1 MEIELFT
8 HVHIIDKNVNGVVV
22 DTRAKKDGTKVYV
35 VESDEIPDRPDP
47 DSYPSLYPL
56 FDCLSEQLQII

>member
-8 HVHIIDKNVNGVVV
+8 HVHIADKNVNGVVV
-22 DTRAKKDGTKVYV
+22 DIRTQKDGEKVYV

-56 FDCLSEQLQII
+56 FDCSSDQLQII